1 MTADSSGLG
10 TKPVARLALTMSVP
24 TIVAQA
30 ANASYTII
38 DRLFI
43 GHIPE
48 VGDAAMT
55 GVGICF
61 PILLAVTAF
70 ASLIGAGGA
79 PRASI
84 ELGRGNFKKAERI
97 LGTSAALLVA
107 IALTLTV
114 ILQATKEPV
123 LRAFGASDANIGYA
137 VDFITIYLVGTVF
150 VQLTLGLNNFISAQG
165 KTTIAMTSVLI
176 GTGTS
181 IILDPVFIFV
191 LGWGV
196 KGAAVAN
203 VIAQLISSVWIIL
216 FLASGRSAIR
226 LRPSNIRF
234 NRVIVP
240 ILTLGLAPF
249 IMQITECLI
258 NVVFNVGLQ
267 RYGGDDYVTS
277 MTIITSL
284 MQVVSVL
291 TNGFQQGIQPII
303 GFNFGARR
311 MDRVRQAIR
320 VAFIAQITS
329 ATVLVS
335 LLAAFPSVFAA
346 WFTSSPEVI
355 GIVTR
360 MMPVFVAGWGVFGI
374 QMGAQCA
381 LVGMGQA
388 KQSVF
393 LAIFRK
399 IIMLVP
405 LALTLPHWIGV
416 TGIFLAEPIS
426 DATSGIVAG
435 ILFYVTYRSLTRG
448 RIAVDVE
455 GDMMTM
461 RSYHQTRMR
470 VPAILAVLA
479 MILVFAGCGGRVV
492 SVACDAGVQYGNL
505 SDAVAASDVV
515 TVATIDRMKQADGD
529 QQDLYDMT
537 LKSGRVSRGLWK
549 VVISRSPSILDAKE
563 RAPRT
568 ISSRN
573 MVRRPRSLSCSPKRT
588 MEPTSSLI

>member
-97 LGTSAALLVA
+97 LGTSAAFLVA

-123 LRAFGASDANIGYA
+123 LRAGASDANIGYA

-291 TNGFQQGIQPII
+291 TNGFSRASSRSSGSTSVP
-303 GFNFGARR
+303 GAWIACGRPSAWHSSRR
-311 MDRVRQAIR
+311 
-320 VAFIAQITS
+320 
-329 ATVLVS
+329 S
-335 LLAAFPSVFAA
+335 LRPRYWCRF
-346 WFTSSPEVI
+346 
-355 GIVTR
+355 
-360 MMPVFVAGWGVFGI
+360 
-374 QMGAQCA
+374 
-381 LVGMGQA
+381 
-388 KQSVF
+388 
-393 LAIFRK
+393 
-399 IIMLVP
+399 
-405 LALTLPHWIGV
+405 LPH
-416 TGIFLAEPIS
+416 S
-426 DATSGIVAG
+426 
-435 ILFYVTYRSLTRG
+435 
-448 RIAVDVE
+448 
-455 GDMMTM
+455 
-461 RSYHQTRMR
+461 
-470 VPAILAVLA
+470 
-479 MILVFAGCGGRVV
+479 
-492 SVACDAGVQYGNL
+492 
-505 SDAVAASDVV
+505 
-515 TVATIDRMKQADGD
+515 QA
-529 QQDLYDMT
+529 
-537 LKSGRVSRGLWK
+537 
-549 VVISRSPSILDAKE
+549 
-563 RAPRT
+563 
-568 ISSRN
+568 
-573 MVRRPRSLSCSPKRT
+573 CSPHGSRRRRK
-588 MEPTSSLI
+588 SSAS

>member
-165 KTTIAMTSVLI
+165 KTTVAMTSVLI

-335 LLAAFPSVFAA
+335 LLAAFPNVFAA

-381 LVGMGQA
+381 LIGMGQA

-448 RIAVDVE
+448 RIAD
-455 GDMMTM
+455 
-461 RSYHQTRMR
+461 
-470 VPAILAVLA
+470 
-479 MILVFAGCGGRVV
+479 
-492 SVACDAGVQYGNL
+492 
-505 SDAVAASDVV
+505 
-515 TVATIDRMKQADGD
+515 
-529 QQDLYDMT
+529 
-537 LKSGRVSRGLWK
+537 
-549 VVISRSPSILDAKE
+549 DAKN
-563 RAPRT
+563 R
-568 ISSRN
+568 
-573 MVRRPRSLSCSPKRT
+573 
-588 MEPTSSLI
+588 